1 MGETLGQL
9 RDKFENFL
17 RSEVCNELN
26 VMLLVSRFPQSLSL
40 THLFVNLYYLLFTT
54 IQRFHLVERIATA
67 VDDFSHLNQQTSVAA
82 AGCPR
87 VTISM
92 AELRS
97 ADGQLSQAVRLDP
110 LRQMRALEAACH
122 QVAMEE
128 RPGYDKEG
136 ALQ

>member
-1 MGETLGQL
+1 
-9 RDKFENFL
+9 
-17 RSEVCNELN
+17 
-26 VMLLVSRFPQSLSL
+26 
-40 THLFVNLYYLLFTT
+40 
-54 IQRFHLVERIATA
+54 VERISTA
-67 VDDFSHLNQQTSVAA
+67 VDDFAHLNTQKSVAA

-122 QVAMEE
+122 LVATEE

-136 ALQ
+136 TFSVVGIFYYYYPFGMDFCLQ

>member
-1 MGETLGQL
+1 
-9 RDKFENFL
+9 
-17 RSEVCNELN
+17 
-26 VMLLVSRFPQSLSL
+26 
-40 THLFVNLYYLLFTT
+40 
-54 IQRFHLVERIATA
+54 VERIATA
-67 VDDFSHLNQQTSVAA
+67 VDDFSHLNTQTSVAA

-122 QVAMEE
+122 QVATEE

-136 ALQ
+136 AYLTNILQQLQGAPLTLSFLCCN

>member
-1 MGETLGQL
+1 MQPW
-9 RDKFENFL
+9 RPI
-17 RSEVCNELN
+17 
-26 VMLLVSRFPQSLSL
+26 VSH
-40 THLFVNLYYLLFTT
+40 THTLLFFLKLL
-54 IQRFHLVERIATA
+54 QRFQLVERISTA
-67 VDDFSHLNQQTSVAA
+67 IDDFAHLNVQTKVAA

-97 ADGQLSQAVRLDP
+97 ADGGLSQAIRLDP

-122 QVAMEE
+122 EVANEE

-136 ALQ
+136 TYYIILYLQIELNLEWRNAMNHTLTLSSR